1 MTTAFVNYKC
11 GVIKLRDLDQ
21 FSGCFSLDRVIKLQ
35 FSACLPLFLSI
46 FFVKHY
52 ADIFNLFSCTSRQA
66 EKILFF

>member
-11 GVIKLRDLDQ
+11 DVIKLRDLDQ

-46 FFVKHY
+46 F
-52 ADIFNLFSCTSRQA
+52 L
-66 EKILFF
+66 